1 MISVAGDACMKAI
14 GSLARTARLHPWKSV
29 QDAALISVAM
39 LVSAMLAF
47 EYDMVTFW
55 SDFTPQQRRV
65 RVEEMFVLTGML
77 GLGIFVFV
85 LRRIREERSDL
96 ETRLRAEFEARE
108 TRTLAMQDPLTTLAN
123 RRELEAALEAAVA
136 AGDRHTFVFYLLD
149 LNGFNQVNDTHGH
162 GVGDDVLRAVALR
175 LRMAAR
181 KSDLVARIGGDEF
194 AVLALAIDGRAKAAE
209 IGERLVSALNGE
221 IRVGELAI
229 TLGIGIGAACF
240 PRDGTTAREVMH
252 HADLAMY
259 RAKASNQSTLR
270 FFEAATLQAS

>member
-1 MISVAGDACMKAI
+1 M
-14 GSLARTARLHPWKSV
+14 
-29 QDAALISVAM
+29 QDAALISAAM

-47 EYDMVTFW
+47 EYDMVAFW

-65 RVEEMFVLTGML
+65 RVEEMFVLTGLL

-123 RRELEAALEAAVA
+123 RRELEAALEAAVG
-136 AGDRHTFVFYLLD
+136 AGDRQTFVFYLLD
-149 LNGFNQVNDTHGH
+149 LNGFKQVNDTHGH
-162 GVGDDVLRAVALR
+162 GVGDDVLRAVAQR

-229 TLGIGIGAACF
+229 TLGIAIGAACY
-240 PRDGTTAREVMH
+240 PRDGATAREVMH

-270 FFEAATLQAS
+270 FFEAATLQAG